1 LDEVLEESAHAGFLG
16 PGPVAAH
23 VAQAGSFLA
32 ALRPAEHVL
41 DLGAGGGVPGLIL
54 ALALPA
60 TSFVLLDASQ
70 RRTDFLRRAV
80 GRLGVADRVGVVT
93 ARAEAAGHDAAW
105 RGAFDAVVARSF
117 AEPAVTA
124 ECAAPFL
131 RIGGQLVVSEPPD
144 PRPGR
149 WPAAGLAVLG
159 LELDAGDRGATVS
172 LTQVRP
178 CPARFARRR
187 LQVPLFH
194 VEPP

>member
-1 LDEVLEESAHAGFLG
+1 LDEVLEESADAGFLG

-23 VAQAGSFLA
+23 AAQAGSFLA
-32 ALRPAEHVL
+32 ALRPADRVL

-60 TSFVLLDASQ
+60 ASFVLLDASQ

-80 GRLGVADRVGVVT
+80 RRLGLADRVGVVT
-93 ARAEAAGHDAAW
+93 ARAEAAGHDAVW
-105 RGAFDAVVARSF
+105 RGTFDAVVARSF

-131 RIGGQLVVSEPPD
+131 RVGGQLVVSEPPD

-149 WPAAGLAVLG
+149 WPPDGLGVLG
-159 LELDAGDRGATVS
+159 LEPDPADEAATS
-172 LTQVRP
+172 SFTQVRP
-178 CPARFARRR
+178 CPARYARRR
-187 LQVPLFH
+187 LQPPLFH